1 MIKWYYLL
9 WSDAIN
15 FTRNNVKFMGI
26 WKLLTFVL
34 FACQEAN
41 TTTQATPKKTNE
53 HHVQKGAD
61 TKKIEIDSVSYARMD
76 DKINLD
82 YDDTTNQ
89 RAIFNSQ
96 LLTDFEVFLTGEV
109 NDYSKYKLFYNEMR
123 SARDT
128 VFILNK
134 GQNFYRYIKKDPKT
148 KLVFD
153 AYMENI
159 QSLPKKLKYNI
170 RLLDISSKLK
180 KLFCFHSIFWYICF
194 FF

>member
-1 MIKWYYLL
+1 M
-9 WSDAIN
+9 
-15 FTRNNVKFMGI
+15 ME
-26 WKLLTFVL
+26 KLLICL
-34 FACQEAN
+34 ALALYACQEAN

-82 YDDTTNQ
+82 YEDTTNQ

-134 GQNFYRYIKKDPKT
+134 GQNFYRYIKKDSKT

-170 RLLDISSKLK
+170 LNLSKDRSKPLVINDSTFSISLLVQFKKDTIDRLIFVYYLD
-180 KLFCFHSIFWYICF
+180 
-194 FF
+194 